1 MGTRSILG
9 RSCRETSIR
18 SEEIVQR
25 MFSMFYR
32 QRKLVIDGKYN
43 SNDGLSTTTMINRQR
58 EDKSRKIK

>member
-1 MGTRSILG
+1 LG

-25 MFSMFYR
+25 MFGMFYR

-43 SNDGLSTTTMINRQR
+43 SNDGLSTTAMINRKI
-58 EDKSRKIK
+58 EDKSRKIE